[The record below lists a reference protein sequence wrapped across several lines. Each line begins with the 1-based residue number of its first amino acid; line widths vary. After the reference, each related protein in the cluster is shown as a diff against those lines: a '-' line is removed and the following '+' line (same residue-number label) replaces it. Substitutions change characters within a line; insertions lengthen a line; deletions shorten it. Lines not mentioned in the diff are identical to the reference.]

1 MKNRVVAFLV
11 TGFLVC
17 AALVSYTYGTGRST
31 VQPASFEF
39 VVDWDASEVSFERHH
54 GTDWLTLKWRE
65 SGDGGCSFWI
75 DESGVAARAS
85 DLKGHRFRIH
95 VKATSEKMELESL
108 GGTGW
113 KKLSCTPLAGGER
126 RAVVNEYGIRSEVV
140 VR

>member
-1 MKNRVVAFLV
+1 VSGGKIVTQKRETGSFWQRTNEGGNVMKNRVVAFLV

-65 SGDGGCSFWI
+65 SGDGV
-75 DESGVAARAS
+75 E
-85 DLKGHRFRIH
+85 
-95 VKATSEKMELESL
+95 VKTLFETELM
-108 GGTGW
+108 
-113 KKLSCTPLAGGER
+113 R
-126 RAVVNEYGIRSEVV
+126 RK
-140 VR
+140 